1 MGSSLIEQL
10 RLVEDFRTKDRL
22 TTRTVEVFDDLN
34 GIDLSWA
41 GIKSL
46 IRVERTG
53 TRGGQPYHEVVC
65 YISSL
70 IHPAREFARGIRGH
84 WSIENRLHWIK
95 DVVMKEDDSKIRM
108 GNAPANLSIL
118 RAIAINILRRN
129 GHLSIT
135 IAQRFISN
143 DIDKLLALVE

>member
-1 MGSSLIEQL
+1 M
-10 RLVEDFRTKDRL
+10 
-22 TTRTVEVFDDLN
+22 N

-53 TRGGQPYHEVVC
+53 TRGDKPYHEVVC

-70 IHPAREFARGIRGH
+70 IHPAREFACGIRGH

-108 GNAPANLSIL
+108 GNAEREPLNPQSVGVA
-118 RAIAINILRRN
+118 RRR
-129 GHLSIT
+129 HRT
-135 IAQRFISN
+135 QHTAP
-143 DIDKLLALVE
+143 K